1 MIGLYRPGSS
11 LLHRA
16 PAVLKLGLLAV
27 AMVLVGVVG
36 DPLLLAVEF
45 LVVIGLYAVAGI
57 PPLAAWPQIGP
68 ILWILVFA
76 VPVQVLVAGG
86 SVEGWTTAGLM
97 AGRLIVAVA
106 LAALFTLT
114 TTVTAVLEAFQL
126 LLTPFRRWVDADRVG
141 LLVALTI
148 RCIPLVAEI
157 VREVLDARRARG
169 AQASVVALAVPVVV
183 RSLYAADAI
192 GEALA
197 ARGLDD

>member
-1 MIGLYRPGSS
+1 MIGLYRPGRS
-11 LLHRA
+11 LLHRTPA
-16 PAVLKLGLLAV
+16 LAKLAVLAV
-27 AMVLVGVVG
+27 GMVLVGQVA
-36 DPLLLAVEF
+36 DPLVLAGE
-45 LVVIGLYAVAGI
+45 LVVVSGLYVLAGI
-57 PPLAAWPQIGP
+57 PPTAAWPQIGP

-86 SVEGWTTAGLM
+86 SAAGWTTAGLM
-97 AGRLIVAVA
+97 AGRLVVAVA

-114 TTVTAVLEAFQL
+114 TTVTAVLEAFQIL
-126 LLTPFRRWVDADRVG
+126 LRPLGRWVDADRVG

-169 AQASVVALAVPVVV
+169 TQGSVLALAVPVVV

>member
-1 MIGLYRPGSS
+1 MIGLYRPGTS

-16 PAVLKLGLLAV
+16 PAVFKLAVLAV
-27 AMVLVGVVG
+27 AMVLVGLAA
-36 DPLLLAVEF
+36 DPLVLAGEF
-45 LVVIGLYAVAGI
+45 VVVVALYALAGI
-57 PPLAAWPQIGP
+57 PPTAAWPQIGP

-76 VPVQVLVAGG
+76 VPVQVLVANG
-86 SVEGWTTAGLM
+86 SAEGWTTAGLM
-97 AGRLIVAVA
+97 AGRLLVAVA

-126 LLTPFRRWVDADRVG
+126 LLRPFRRWVDADRVG
-141 LLVALTI
+141 LLVALTL

-169 AQASVVALAVPVVV
+169 AQGSIIALAVPVVV

>member
-1 MIGLYRPGSS
+1 MIGLYRPGTS

-16 PAVLKLGLLAV
+16 PALLKLAALGV
-27 AMVLVGVVG
+27 AMVLVGLVA
-36 DPLLLAVEF
+36 DPLVLAGE
-45 LVVIGLYAVAGI
+45 LVAVVLLYALAGI
-57 PPLAAWPQIGP
+57 PPTAAWPQIGP

-86 SVEGWTTAGLM
+86 SVEGWTTAALM
-97 AGRLIVAVA
+97 AGRLLVAVA

-114 TTVTAVLEAFQL
+114 TTVTAVLEAFQIVL
-126 LLTPFRRWVDADRVG
+126 RPFHRWVDADRVG

-169 AQASVVALAVPVVV
+169 AQGSVVALAVPVVV

>member
-1 MIGLYRPGSS
+1 MIGLYRQGNS

-16 PAVLKLGLLAV
+16 PALLKLGLLAV
-27 AMVLVGVVG
+27 GMILVGLVA
-36 DPLLLAVEF
+36 DPLVLAGE
-45 LVVIGLYAVAGI
+45 LVVVVALYAVAGI
-57 PPLAAWPQIGP
+57 PPTAAWPQIGP
-68 ILWILVFA
+68 VLWILVFA

-86 SVEGWTTAGLM
+86 SPAGWTTAGLM
-97 AGRLIVAVA
+97 AGRLLVAVA

-114 TTVTAVLEAFQL
+114 TTVTAVLEAFQVL
-126 LLTPFRRWVDADRVG
+126 LRPFHRWVDADRVG

-169 AQASVVALAVPVVV
+169 AQGSVLALAVPVVV

>member
-1 MIGLYRPGSS
+1 MIGLYRPGTS

-16 PAVLKLGLLAV
+16 PALLKLGLLAV
-27 AMVLVGVVG
+27 AMVLVGVVA
-36 DPLLLAVEF
+36 DPLVLAGE
-45 LVVIGLYAVAGI
+45 LGAVVLLYALAGI
-57 PPLAAWPQIGP
+57 PPTAAWPQIGP

-86 SVEGWTTAGLM
+86 SVAGWTTAALM
-97 AGRLIVAVA
+97 AGRLLVAVA

-114 TTVTAVLEAFQL
+114 TTVTAVLEAFQIL
-126 LLTPFRRWVDADRVG
+126 LRPFHRWVDADRVG

-169 AQASVVALAVPVVV
+169 AQGSVVALAVPVVV

>member
-1 MIGLYRPGSS
+1 MIGLYRPGTS

-16 PAVLKLGLLAV
+16 PALLKLALLAV
-27 AMVLVGVVG
+27 AMLLVGVVS
-36 DPLLLAVEF
+36 DPLVLGGELGAVV
-45 LVVIGLYAVAGI
+45 LLYALAGI
-57 PPLAAWPQIGP
+57 PPTAAWPQIGP
-68 ILWILVFA
+68 ILWILLFA

-86 SVEGWTTAGLM
+86 SVEGWTTAGVM
-97 AGRLIVAVA
+97 AGRLLVAVA

-114 TTVTAVLEAFQL
+114 TTVTAVLEAFQIL
-126 LLTPFRRWVDADRVG
+126 LRPFHRWVDADRVG

-169 AQASVVALAVPVVV
+169 AQGSVVALAVPVVV

>member
-1 MIGLYRPGSS
+1 MIGLYRPGTS
-11 LLHRA
+11 LVHRA
-16 PAVLKLGLLAV
+16 PALLKLVVLAV
-27 AMVLVGVVG
+27 LMVLVGVVA
-36 DPLLLAVEF
+36 DPVLLAGEF
-45 LVVIGLYAVAGI
+45 ALVLALYALAGI

-86 SVEGWTTAGLM
+86 SADGWTTAGLM
-97 AGRLIVAVA
+97 AGRLLVAVA
-106 LAALFTLT
+106 LAALFTLS

-126 LLTPFRRWVDADRVG
+126 ILRPFRRWVDADRVG

-157 VREVLDARRARG
+157 VREVLEARRARG
-169 AQASVVALAVPVVV
+169 AQASVTALAVPVVV

>member
-1 MIGLYRPGSS
+1 MIGLYRPGTS

-16 PAVLKLGLLAV
+16 PALLKLGLLAV
-27 AMVLVGVVG
+27 AMVVVG
-36 DPLLLAVEF
+36 LVADPLVLAGE
-45 LVVIGLYAVAGI
+45 LVVVVALYAVAGI
-57 PPLAAWPQIGP
+57 PPPAAWPQIGP

-97 AGRLIVAVA
+97 AGRLLVAVA

-126 LLTPFRRWVDADRVG
+126 LLRPFRRWVDADRVG
-141 LLVALTI
+141 LLVALAI

-157 VREVLDARRARG
+157 VHEVLDARRARG
-169 AQASVVALAVPVVV
+169 AQGSLVALAVPVVV

>member
-11 LLHRA
+11 LVHRT
-16 PAVLKLGLLAV
+16 PALVKLGLLGVGMLLVGLGADPFVFAV
-27 AMVLVGVVG
+27 AA
-36 DPLLLAVEF
+36 LALAAV
-45 LVVIGLYAVAGI
+45 YALAGM
-57 PPLAAWPQIGP
+57 PPTAAWPQIGP
-68 ILWILVFA
+68 ILWILLIA

-86 SVEGWTTAGLM
+86 SPAGWLAAGLM
-97 AGRLIVAVA
+97 AGRLVVAVA

-114 TTVTAVLEAFQL
+114 TTVTAVLEAFQVL
-126 LLTPFRRWVDADRVG
+126 LLPFRRWVDADRVG

-148 RCIPLVAEI
+148 RCIPLVADI
-157 VREVLDARRARG
+157 VREVLEARRARG
-169 AQASVVALAVPVVV
+169 AHGSLLALAVPVVV